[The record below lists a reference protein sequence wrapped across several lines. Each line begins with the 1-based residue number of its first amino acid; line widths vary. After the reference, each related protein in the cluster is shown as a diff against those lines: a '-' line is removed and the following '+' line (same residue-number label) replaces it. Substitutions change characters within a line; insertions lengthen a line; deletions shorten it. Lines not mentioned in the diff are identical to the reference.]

1 MARLPYIN
9 AEELSEKDQDL
20 LRLPLNLYRKLTN
33 SPDGARAFRSLGHH
47 IRFGSSLD
55 PRLREMAII
64 QIGYLAKSAYEYA
77 HHVEM
82 GLEQFGL
89 SEEDVHAISAE
100 TQEKRSSLL
109 ELDQTVLR
117 AARDMFN
124 NLKISDADFDFLQ
137 NNFSNAHMIELI
149 LAIAF
154 YCAVVRVLATL
165 EIDVELEYKEL
176 LVRFPLPPA

>member
-1 MARLPYIN
+1 MARLTDIN
-9 AEELSEKDQDL
+9 AEELPEKDRDL
-20 LRLPLNLYRKLTN
+20 LKLPLNLYRQLVN

-64 QIGYLAKSAYEYA
+64 QIGYLAKSEYEYA
-77 HHVEM
+77 HHIEM

-89 SEEDVHAISAE
+89 SIEDVRAITTE
-100 TQEKRSSLL
+100 TSGEKSELS
-109 ELDQTVLR
+109 ELDKTVLR

-124 NLKISDADFDFLQ
+124 NLKISDIDFNFLKRQ
-137 NNFSNAHMIELI
+137 FTNGHMIELI

-165 EIDVELEYKEL
+165 EIDIEPEYKKVL
-176 LVRFPLPPA
+176 QQFPF